1 MSWSDWDGP
10 ARTQHAYPH
19 VRRRSEMHIRARY
32 AHTPNHNTEK
42 KHFCTTARPL
52 YETYMSPS
60 CRTTRSAPKRPI
72 RGRATA
78 ARRPLCAHAAPARA
92 GLRRQRIM
100 GQGRGMQ
107 TCGEGLAGTHQWGI
121 NMEWIEG
128 WEIGSAKA
136 NGGGRGR
143 ATARSNGM
151 RAEHAPAR
159 LIAAHRTPRR
169 KKVRS
174 SNLRGACMGMRNV
187 SAK

>member
-19 VRRRSEMHIRARY
+19 VRRRSEMHMRARY

-60 CRTTRSAPKRPI
+60 CRTTRSASKRPI

-92 GLRRQRIM
+92 GLRRQRVM

-121 NMEWIEG
+121 STWSGLRVGKLGVPRQMEAGEG
-128 WEIGSAKA
+128 ARRRVRTACAQSTHLHASLPPLSC
-136 NGGGRGR
+136 R
-143 ATARSNGM
+143 AVEKYGHPT
-151 RAEHAPAR
+151 
-159 LIAAHRTPRR
+159 
-169 KKVRS
+169 
-174 SNLRGACMGMRNV
+174 
-187 SAK
+187 